1 MSLRQALDLTSHER
15 QATQTRH
22 QTTEIKISWVAL
34 EEGASSAENDYHHVT
49 GIDNL
54 LDGETA
60 DVVIVDGPQDATA
73 QALAILRRNQSYAN
87 RLILL
92 GRPGNQQ
99 AQALADGMAP
109 SQAFQIEKQW
119 HDWNARLERLAGNNQ
134 EKDALWPVDQWL
146 LLRPDAWIEPV
157 KNPAHR
163 SLYTYPLLDALLNE
177 TVSDG
182 LSLLENKWNRGDYER
197 GSLVDRIR
205 SCRECNSSHINYVD
219 VCSQCR
225 SLEIARQPCLH
236 CFICGHVDR
245 QQHFSKGD
253 GLRCPNCLTK
263 LRHIGTDYDRPLENY
278 QCHSCHNLFIDAS
291 VEARCLSCGHRHE
304 TDELR
309 VREIRPF
316 RLSEA
321 GRIQRLNGHS
331 QAQSSQTTHHR
342 DPRLLTKEQFVDLVN
357 WQLSVH
363 ALSQQAAAHTTLSP
377 ALVAVQLEPETQSDA
392 QPDAQSENANIA
404 RDQLDRWMI
413 SLVEALASSE
423 RAVRERDNLIWI
435 LRPHCRSHDIE
446 TFHDYLVDHLRSEHA
461 HDQHPLRL
469 QTKGYL
475 LNQNINPKDDAE
487 LLQARLLSDIAEQ
500 AGTP

>member
-22 QTTEIKISWVAL
+22 RAPNIKVSWVAL
-34 EEGASSAENDYHHVT
+34 EEGSSYAENDYDHVT
-49 GIDNL
+49 GIDDL

-73 QALAILRRNQSYAN
+73 EALASLRQNQSYAN

-99 AQALADGMAP
+99 AEALADGVAP
-109 SQAFQIEKQW
+109 SQAIEIAKQW
-119 HDWNARLERLAGNNQ
+119 SDWNARLERLAGTNK
-134 EKDALWPVDQWL
+134 EADAWWAVDQWL
-146 LLRPDAWIEPV
+146 LLRPDAWIKPISD
-157 KNPAHR
+157 PAHR
-163 SLYTYPLLDALLNE
+163 NLYTYPLLDALLNE

-182 LSLLENKWNRGDYER
+182 LSLLENRWNLGDYER
-197 GSLVDRIR
+197 GPLVDRIR

-236 CFICGHVDR
+236 CFICGNVDR
-245 QQHFSKGD
+245 QQHFSKND

-278 QCHSCHNLFIDAS
+278 QCHSCQNLFIDAS

-309 VREIRPF
+309 AREIRPF
-316 RLSEA
+316 RLNEA
-321 GRIQRLNGHS
+321 GRLKRLNGNYR
-331 QAQSSQTTHHR
+331 AQSTQTTDRR
-342 DPRLLTKEQFVDLVN
+342 DPRLVTKEQFADLVN
-357 WQLSVH
+357 WQINVH
-363 ALSQQAAAHTTLSP
+363 ALTQQAAAYTSLSP
-377 ALVAVQLEPETQSDA
+377 ALVAVRLDLEI
-392 QPDAQSENANIA
+392 QPDLENIP
-404 RDQLDRWMI
+404 RDQLDRWMT
-413 SLVEALASSE
+413 SLVEALATSE
-423 RAVRERDNLIWI
+423 RAVREHDNMIWI

-446 TFHDYLVDHLRSEHA
+446 TFHKYLVNHLQSK
-461 HDQHPLRL
+461 HPNDRHPIRV

-475 LNQNINPKDDAE
+475 LNKNINPQDDAE
-487 LLQARLLSDIAEQ
+487 LLQARLLSELTEQ
-500 AGTP
+500 ASSQH